1 MTTMNLDKLLDVPV
15 EVTVELGRKNL
26 DIKSVLMLG
35 EGSIVELDKL
45 AGETVDILVNGVI
58 FAKGEVIVVDENF
71 GVRITEIVN
80 KKIEPLTTDEEE

>member
-1 MTTMNLDKLLDVPV
+1 MNLDKLLDVPV